1 MNAPASVARTLEQL
15 AIQGEL
21 PSPKGVA
28 LAILELCRRED
39 TTLPEVARVAQADP
53 ALCGRLLRLANMAS
67 RGGRPVAAVPEAI
80 QHLGLAAV
88 RRLALGFSLV
98 EHCST
103 GACPGFD
110 YPRFWSHSL
119 LMAVAM
125 QELGSVVQAAAP
137 DELFICGLL
146 ARIGRLGLATAYPAE
161 YASLLADAATDD
173 LAQREQ
179 ERLGVDHNE
188 LTAALLLDWGL
199 PKPLVESAMF
209 HQRPDD
215 AGFPPDSRAWRLT
228 HLLHLAARLADLEH
242 IVETERAGYIG
253 KLVELA
259 GSLGLD
265 AETLSALTD
274 QALLLWREWGKLLSV
289 QTADLPA
296 FAEMAEVKDVAAT
309 PLAAAHPLRILLV
322 EGNIALRLPLEKLLE
337 REGGNAVLSAGEG
350 KLALALALQ
359 DLPQVVIVD
368 RYLPGMDGLEFCR
381 ALRATEWGRTLYVLM
396 MTTQV
401 AEGAL
406 NELFDAGADDYLL
419 KPVTARDLRVRL
431 RAAERHV
438 RLQMDCAEDRARLRR
453 LTAEL
458 AIANR
463 RLEHAALTDSLTE
476 LPNRRAAMT
485 LLEQAWCAATRAGH
499 SLAAMMIDIDHFKR
513 INDAYGHATG
523 DSVLREVAQALRA
536 TTRREDSVCR
546 VGGEEFLVV
555 CPDTD
560 LKATLHF
567 ADRLR
572 GAVQSLRIET
582 GRGIERIT
590 ISVGVAGREADMTG
604 MEALVA
610 AADKALYAAKHAGRN
625 RTCLSAK
632 GKVLC
637 GNS

>member
-1 MNAPASVARTLEQL
+1 MKTLDQL
-15 AIQGEL
+15 TLRGPL

-39 TTLPEVARVAQADP
+39 ATLAEVARVAQADP
-53 ALCGRLLRLANMAS
+53 ALSGRLLRQANTAAH
-67 RGGRPVAAVPEAI
+67 GGRPVAAVPEAI

-98 EHCST
+98 EHCSS
-103 GACPGFD
+103 GACQGFD

-119 LMAVAM
+119 LMAVAI
-125 QELGSVVQAAAP
+125 QELGRLVQTAAP
-137 DELFICGLL
+137 DELFVCGLL

-161 YASLLADAATDD
+161 YAVLLVEASSAED
-173 LAQREQ
+173 LAQRERDQ
-179 ERLGVDHNE
+179 LGVDHNE

-199 PKPLVESAMF
+199 PKSLAEPAMH
-209 HQRPDD
+209 HQRPEA
-215 AGFPPDSRAWRLT
+215 AGFSPNSRPWQLA
-228 HLLHLAARLADLEH
+228 HLLHLAGRLADLGQAAEM
-242 IVETERAGYIG
+242 ERAGHVG
-253 KLVELA
+253 ELVDLA
-259 GSLGLD
+259 GSFDLD
-265 AETLSALTD
+265 AETLGALTD
-274 QALLLWREWGKLLSV
+274 RAILLWREWGKLLDV
-289 QTADLPA
+289 QAADLPA
-296 FAEMAEVKDVAAT
+296 FAAMAESKHVAPTAEVEACT
-309 PLAAAHPLRILLV
+309 LRILLA
-322 EGNIALRLPLEKLLE
+322 EGNVASRLPLEKLLD
-337 REGGNAVLSAGEG
+337 REGGHTVLSAGEG
-350 KLALALALQ
+350 RLALALAVQ
-359 DLPQVVIVD
+359 TLPQVVIVD

-381 ALRATEWGRTLYVLM
+381 ALRAAEWGRTLYVLM

-401 AEGAL
+401 SEGAL

-499 SLAAMMIDIDHFKR
+499 SLAAMMIDVDHFKR
-513 INDAYGHATG
+513 INDAHGHAVG
-523 DSVLREVAQALRA
+523 DAALREVAQALRA
-536 TTRREDSVCR
+536 ATRREDSICR

-560 LKATLHF
+560 LKTTLHF
-567 ADRLR
+567 AE
-572 GAVQSLRIET
+572 GAIQT
-582 GRGIERIT
+582 D
-590 ISVGVAGREADMTG
+590 VA
-604 MEALVA
+604 
-610 AADKALYAAKHAGRN
+610 
-625 RTCLSAK
+625 
-632 GKVLC
+632 
-637 GNS
+637 

>member
-1 MNAPASVARTLEQL
+1 MKTLEQL

-39 TTLPEVARVAQADP
+39 ATLAEVARVVQTDP
-53 ALCGRLLRLANMAS
+53 ALSGRLLRLANAAA
-67 RGGRPVAAVPEAI
+67 RGGRPVAAVPETI
-80 QHLGLAAV
+80 QYLGLAAV

-103 GACPGFD
+103 GACQGFD

-119 LMAVAM
+119 LMAVAI
-125 QELGSVVQAAAP
+125 QELGRLVQTAAP
-137 DELFICGLL
+137 DELFVCGLL
-146 ARIGRLGLATAYPAE
+146 ARIGRLGLATAYPTE
-161 YASLLADAATDD
+161 YAALLAEASTGD
-173 LAQREQ
+173 LTQWER

-199 PKPLVESAMF
+199 PKTLVEPAMH
-209 HQRPDD
+209 HQRPDA
-215 AGFPPDSRAWRLT
+215 AGFPADSRVWRLA
-228 HLLHLAARLADLEH
+228 HLLHLAGRLADLGQAAEA
-242 IVETERAGYIG
+242 ERTGLIG
-253 KLVELA
+253 ALVDLA

-265 AETLSALTD
+265 AETLGALMD
-274 QALLLWREWGKLLSV
+274 RAILLWREWGKLLDV
-289 QTADLPA
+289 EATDLPTFVA
-296 FAEMAEVKDVAAT
+296 MVESKPAAPIVEAEVFT
-309 PLAAAHPLRILLV
+309 LRILLV
-322 EGNIALRLPLEKLLE
+322 EGNLASRRPLEKLLA
-337 REGGNAVLSAGEG
+337 REGGHAVQSAGEG
-350 KLALALALQ
+350 RLALALAVQ
-359 DLPQVVIVD
+359 APPQVLIVD
-368 RYLPGMDGLEFCR
+368 RHLPGMDGLELCR

-396 MTTQV
+396 MTTSV

-438 RLQMDCAEDRARLRR
+438 RLQADCAEDRARLR
-453 LTAEL
+453 LLSAEL

-463 RLEHAALTDSLTE
+463 RLEHAALTDPLTE

-485 LLEQAWCAATRAGH
+485 LLEQAWSAATRSGH
-499 SLAAMMIDIDHFKR
+499 GLAAMMIDIDHFKS
-513 INDAYGHATG
+513 INDAHGHAVG
-523 DSVLREVAQALRA
+523 DTVLCEAAQALRA

-546 VGGEEFLVV
+546 VGGEEFLVI

-560 LKATLHF
+560 LKTTLHF

-582 GRGIERIT
+582 DRGIERIT
-590 ISVGVAGREADMTG
+590 ISIGVAGREADMTDR
-604 MEALVA
+604 ETLII

-625 RTCLSAK
+625 RTCLIAK